1 MRDRIDFFCF
11 FSWDVLNIVVVSVDN
26 DDDDDDVNDVDVNDY
41 DVNDVN
47 DVDVDPNAGVVIGV
61 VGRDVDQ
68 GEIEPSLETTCG
80 CGFTN
85 CKNGFG

>member
-1 MRDRIDFFCF
+1 MGLIFLL
-11 FSWDVLNIVVVSVDN
+11 FSWHVLNIVVVSVDN
-26 DDDDDDVNDVDVNDY
+26 DDDNDDVDDV
-41 DVNDVN
+41 DVN

-85 CKNGFG
+85 CKNSFG

>member
-1 MRDRIDFFCF
+1 MRDGIDFFAF
-11 FSWDVLNIVVVSVDN
+11 FISWDVLNIVVVSVDN
-26 DDDDDDVNDVDVNDY
+26 DDDDD
-41 DVNDVN
+41 DVN

>member
-1 MRDRIDFFCF
+1 ML
-11 FSWDVLNIVVVSVDN
+11 FSWHVLNIVVVSVDN
-26 DDDDDDVNDVDVNDY
+26 DDDDD
-41 DVNDVN
+41 DVN

-85 CKNGFG
+85 CKFFLFKQMIEIMISHLLPE

>member
-1 MRDRIDFFCF
+1 MLFFI
-11 FSWDVLNIVVVSVDN
+11 SWHVLNIVVVSVDKE
-26 DDDDDDVNDVDVNDY
+26 DDDD
-41 DVNDVN
+41 
-47 DVDVDPNAGVVIGV
+47 DVDPNAGVVIGV

>member
-1 MRDRIDFFCF
+1 M
-11 FSWDVLNIVVVSVDN
+11 NIVVVSVDN
-26 DDDDDDVNDVDVNDY
+26 DDDDD
-41 DVNDVN
+41 DVN

-85 CKNGFG
+85 CNFFLFKQMIEIMMMTKIMISHPLPE

>member
-1 MRDRIDFFCF
+1 ML
-11 FSWDVLNIVVVSVDN
+11 FSWDVLNVVVVSVDN
-26 DDDDDDVNDVDVNDY
+26 DDDDD
-41 DVNDVN
+41 DVN

>member
-1 MRDRIDFFCF
+1 MIFFA
-11 FSWDVLNIVVVSVDN
+11 FSWDVLNIVVVSVD
-26 DDDDDDVNDVDVNDY
+26 VNDV
-41 DVNDVN
+41 DVN

>member
-1 MRDRIDFFCF
+1 MN
-11 FSWDVLNIVVVSVDN
+11 VVVVSVGN
-26 DDDDDDVNDVDVNDY
+26 DDDDD
-41 DVNDVN
+41 DVN

-85 CKNGFG
+85 CKFFLFKQMIEIMISHLLPE